1 MQIMKFKDMN
11 ELIERANKT
20 IYGLAASVFTKDID
34 KMNTV
39 VSGVRAGTV
48 WWVNNLVNKLRSV
61 LHASV
66 PLLVMNFVVTLLKY
80 LTIHEAVAECIRWLF
95 LTMFW
100 RKSLSITGQVR
111 EKTDFVLFFYNN
123 NIE

>member
-48 WWVNNLVNKLRSV
+48 W
-61 LHASV
+61 
-66 PLLVMNFVVTLLKY
+66 
-80 LTIHEAVAECIRWLF
+80 
-95 LTMFW
+95 
-100 RKSLSITGQVR
+100 
-111 EKTDFVLFFYNN
+111 
-123 NIE
+123 

>member
-48 WWVNNLVNKLRSV
+48 WWVNILSV
-61 LHASV
+61 LHQKQIQ
-66 PLLVMNFVVTLLKY
+66 L
-80 LTIHEAVAECIRWLF
+80 I
-95 LTMFW
+95 
-100 RKSLSITGQVR
+100 
-111 EKTDFVLFFYNN
+111 
-123 NIE
+123 

>member
-1 MQIMKFKDMN
+1 MQIMKFKDMD

-61 LHASV
+61 LRASV
-66 PLLVMNFVVTLLKY
+66 PLLITDFVITLSKY
-80 LTIHEAVAECIRWLF
+80 LWIHEAIAECIRRLF
-95 LTMFW
+95 W
-100 RKSLSITGQVR
+100 
-111 EKTDFVLFFYNN
+111 
-123 NIE
+123 

>member
-20 IYGLAASVFTKDID
+20 IYGLAASVFTTDID

-48 WWVNNLVNKLRSV
+48 W
-61 LHASV
+61 
-66 PLLVMNFVVTLLKY
+66 
-80 LTIHEAVAECIRWLF
+80 
-95 LTMFW
+95 
-100 RKSLSITGQVR
+100 
-111 EKTDFVLFFYNN
+111 
-123 NIE
+123 